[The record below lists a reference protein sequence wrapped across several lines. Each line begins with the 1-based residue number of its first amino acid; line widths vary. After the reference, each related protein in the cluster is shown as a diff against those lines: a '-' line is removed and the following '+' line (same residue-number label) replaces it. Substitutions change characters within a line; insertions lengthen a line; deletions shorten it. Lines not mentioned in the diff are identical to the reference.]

1 MSSAAKWIDL
11 EIIILSEVSQTKTEI
26 TYMWNLFFFKMTSLA
41 VQWLEP
47 CTSTMGGRGS
57 ISGWGSEILC
67 VLQHGKIFLF

>member
-11 EIIILSEVSQTKTEI
+11 EIIILSEESQTKDWDHLYVESI
-26 TYMWNLFFFKMTSLA
+26 FLMTSLA

-47 CTSTMGGRGS
+47 YTSTMAGRGS

-67 VLQHGKIFLF
+67 VLQHGKFFLF